1 MKIQEIAL
9 GLIVLTVCLAF
20 GFSVVASSRG
30 TPVAPDLQGVLNTAF
45 TALLVAVPAWLTVR
59 QTEKAKQESFQMGM
73 QAQQETYQ
81 SAMLRAGK

>member
-1 MKIQEIAL
+1 MKNIQEIAL

-30 TPVAPDLQGVLNTAF
+30 TPVAPDLNTAF